1 MFLACKAV
9 GCGEFGR
16 VSRDVSWCSTGDARG
31 RKAARWPPAGKSA
44 SRLGGEKESL
54 PGGQAELC
62 GLHSL

>member
-16 VSRDVSWCSTGDARG
+16 VSRDELVLDRDARA